1 MSNTEPQ
8 ASLAE
13 ETRGRRS
20 RARRAAP
27 HIRSEQILD
36 AAVEV
41 LLERG
46 LPAMTMDQIAVKAG
60 IGKGT
65 MYLYFESKTQIL
77 AALRFRWVER
87 ALVSCNMA
95 AGHGRKVSALARV
108 ERFIEALFDAT
119 AADGRLLGILFRE
132 AGMEEHNEIS
142 LVRDDLLRHV
152 RDGIRSGEIEVRDP
166 EIVVSFLLHG
176 VHGVFADTLNAGD
189 AADHKQMMAAVRRI
203 TRLLLDRKESAA

>member
-1 MSNTEPQ
+1 MSNTKPEAP
-8 ASLAE
+8 LKAE
-13 ETRGRRS
+13 EATTRRT

-27 HIRSEQILD
+27 HVRSEQILD

-46 LPAMTMDQIAVKAG
+46 LPATTMDQIARTAG

-77 AALRFRWVER
+77 AALRTRWVER
-87 ALVSCNMA
+87 ALVSCNSA
-95 AGHGRKVSALARV
+95 ALYGRQVSTLTRV

-119 AADGRLLGILFRE
+119 AADRLLLGILFRE
-132 AGMEEHNEIS
+132 AGLEDHNEIS

-152 RDGIRSGEIEVRDP
+152 REGIRSGDLEVRDP

-176 VHGVFADTLNAGD
+176 VYGVFVEALTSGD
-189 AADHKQMMAAVRRI
+189 ANHKQLLSAVRRI
-203 TRLLLDRKESAA
+203 IRLQLGRQE